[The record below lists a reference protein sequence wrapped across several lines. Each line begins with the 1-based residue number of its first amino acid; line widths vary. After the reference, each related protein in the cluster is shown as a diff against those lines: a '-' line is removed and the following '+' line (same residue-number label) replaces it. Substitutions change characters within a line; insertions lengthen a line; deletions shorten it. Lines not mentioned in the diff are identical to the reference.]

1 MERII
6 VNNPDMLFNKEDKF
20 LGIRNGWVYVDPNT
34 VDEEPVLRSNGTGF
48 NSISVSI
55 NTKNGKIKI
64 PSPNNISS
72 TPQWVWTGPGEAP
85 AKGSWYFQCI
95 LETKNIS
102 VGHGSA
108 TTYDDI
114 KDIHAYWV
122 GPGQPPV
129 FPTHLVYHVGDRDIL
144 LVFTNLSFNSET
156 VTITNG
162 DYSKIKMNKEQIEET
177 NKYYDRVK
185 QIKLLLKL
193 REGLTKIIDNDFNSK
208 TFDCNKYFLNE
219 YSPDNM
225 TKYNKVFTSEIEKL
239 QGSTISDT
247 DIKEKIMSLTK
258 EKADIGV
265 KLNEL
270 YNLENIRDQFKSKLK
285 EIKINLPPS
294 ISGGKRTRKHKMKRC
309 HTKKASK

>member
-1 MERII
+1 
-6 VNNPDMLFNKEDKF
+6 MLFNKEDKF
-20 LGIRNGWVYVDPNT
+20 LGIRDGWVYVDPNNT

-48 NSISVSI
+48 NSISVAI

-64 PSPNNISS
+64 PSPIKISS
-72 TPQWVWTGPGEAP
+72 PPQWVWTGPGEAP

-95 LETKNIS
+95 IERKTRS
-102 VGHGSA
+102 VGHGSPEA
-108 TTYDDI
+108 YDDI

-122 GPGQPPV
+122 GPEQPPV
-129 FPTHLVYHVGDRDIL
+129 FPTHLVYHVGNRYIL

-156 VTITNG
+156 VTITDG
-162 DYSKIKMNKEQIEET
+162 DYRKIKMTKEQIEET

-185 QIKLLLKL
+185 QIKLLLNL
-193 REGLTKIIDNDFNSK
+193 SDGLTKIIDTNFNSK

-225 TKYNKVFTSEIEKL
+225 TKYTKVFNTEIEKL
-239 QGSTISDT
+239 ERPDISDI
-247 DIKEKIMSLTK
+247 DGQIASLKKEKDAI
-258 EKADIGV
+258 DV

-270 YNLENIRDQFKSKLK
+270 YTFKYMRDRHTSKLK
-285 EIKINLPPS
+285 DNKITLPPS